1 MSNSHEL
8 IFVAGGSSDIGI
20 ALIERLLAS
29 TNAKIIAHHHASAA
43 RLEALKQ
50 GAGDR
55 LQTVTADFSSTDS
68 VAQMADQMVERFGLP
83 SQIVYL
89 PGAKL
94 RYERFAKFDLGH
106 FERDM
111 TIQLK
116 SAIALL
122 KPLAPKMSKLPRA
135 KIVFVLSSVTHG
147 VPPKFMSMYSIVK
160 HAQVGLMRSLA
171 SEYASTGLSV
181 NAVSPSM
188 VKTRFLDDIPDVV
201 KEMGAAA
208 APRGRLATP
217 EEVAG
222 VIQFLL
228 STDSDA
234 MTGIELPVSGGS
246 AVA

>member
-1 MSNSHEL
+1 
-8 IFVAGGSSDIGI
+8 
-20 ALIERLLAS
+20 
-29 TNAKIIAHHHASAA
+29 
-43 RLEALKQ
+43 
-50 GAGDR
+50 
-55 LQTVTADFSSTDS
+55 
-68 VAQMADQMVERFGLP
+68 
-83 SQIVYL
+83 
-89 PGAKL
+89 
-94 RYERFAKFDLGH
+94 
-106 FERDM
+106 
-111 TIQLK
+111 
-116 SAIALL
+116 
-122 KPLAPKMSKLPRA
+122 
-135 KIVFVLSSVTHG
+135 
-147 VPPKFMSMYSIVK
+147 MSMYSIVK

-208 APRGRLATP
+208 SPRGRLATP